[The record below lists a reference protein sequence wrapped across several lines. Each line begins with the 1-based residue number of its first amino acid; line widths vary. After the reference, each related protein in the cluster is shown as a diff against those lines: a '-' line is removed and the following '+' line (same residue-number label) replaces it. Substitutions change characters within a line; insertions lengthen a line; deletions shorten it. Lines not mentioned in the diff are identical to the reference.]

1 MIDLLKEI
9 TPSNLADLE
18 RVAEKGIIQCF
29 DDDDDM
35 ALQTIDF
42 VSYLLV
48 DYIKEN
54 SAVLTGLTMNTSS
67 VFTGN
72 NTIH

>member
-9 TPSNLADLE
+9 TESNLADLE

-29 DDDDDM
+29 DNDDDM
-35 ALQTIDF
+35 ALQTIDYI
-42 VSYLLV
+42 SYLLI

-54 SAVLTGLTMNTSS
+54 RPATGLAMSTASL
-67 VFTGN
+67 FQGN
-72 NTIH
+72 DTVH